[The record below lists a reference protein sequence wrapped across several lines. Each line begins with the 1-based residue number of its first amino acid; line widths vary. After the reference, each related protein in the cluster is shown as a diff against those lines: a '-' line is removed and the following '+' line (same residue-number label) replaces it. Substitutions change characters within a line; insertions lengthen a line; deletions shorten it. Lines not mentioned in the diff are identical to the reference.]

1 MSANEPDIPANFQSE
16 VSQEASPQS
25 KTGRPVIYIG
35 SDLYNVATQHA
46 ITVSYM
52 TGTQVSPAKFT
63 QYLIKEF
70 GDQAVNSLSAFI
82 KSPKD
87 T

>member
-1 MSANEPDIPANFQSE
+1 MSANEPDIPANLKPE
-16 VSQEASPQS
+16 GSQDASSSPKS
-25 KTGRPVIYIG
+25 GRPVIYIG